1 MQLGDKSAELYDL
14 HTFLIQHNYLEE
26 REYFYGIPTFNAVK
40 KLQEYLGVEVNGEFD
55 EALYY
60 LFEMK
65 QTVDSLPSIELFSE
79 TKSTGGANSTGGA
92 KSTDNATKQATFKES
107 DANLNGLVFPAYI
120 QNLITGTT
128 IRIPVTIEELN
139 WSKGNSFAE
148 TETKGR
154 SATFLGYSNST
165 SKTLDFSFTV
175 HIDILKSIGETF
187 TSYSNKLEALAYP
200 RYGSY
205 TVPPKAFF
213 RCGSIRLEG
222 VVNEVSVSASP
233 PIINDEYSILNVTV
247 SMTETYAEGIS
258 ATTIEGGK

>member
-14 HTFLIQHNYLEE
+14 HTFLIQHNYLKE

-65 QTVDSLPSIELFSE
+65 QTVDSLPSVGLFTNE
-79 TKSTGGANSTGGA
+79 TIQTE
-92 KSTDNATKQATFKES
+92 NADKQATFDES
-107 DANLNGLVFPAYI
+107 QANLDGLIFPAYI

-128 IRIPVTIEELN
+128 IKIPVTIEELN

-154 SATFLGYSNST
+154 SASFLGYSNST

-233 PIINDEYSILNVTV
+233 PIINNEYSILNVTV
-247 SMTETYAEGIS
+247 SMTETYAEGLS
-258 ATTIEGGK
+258 ATTIEGGN

>member
-1 MQLGDKSAELYDL
+1 MQLGDKSAELFDL
-14 HTFLIQHNYLEE
+14 HTFLIQNNYLKE

-65 QTVDSLPSIELFSE
+65 QTVDSLPSIELFSNE
-79 TKSTGGANSTGGA
+79 TIQTENS
-92 KSTDNATKQATFKES
+92 DKQATFDES
-107 DANLNGLVFPAYI
+107 KANLDGLIFPAYI

-154 SATFLGYSNST
+154 SASFLGYSNST

-233 PIINDEYSILNVTV
+233 PIINNEYSVLTVTV
-247 SMTETYAEGIS
+247 SMTETYAEGMS
-258 ATTIEGGK
+258 ATTIEGGN

>member
-1 MQLGDKSAELYDL
+1 MQLGDKSAELHDL
-14 HTFLIQHNYLEE
+14 HTFLIQNNFLDE

-65 QTVDSLPSIELFSE
+65 QTVDSLPSIELFSNE
-79 TKSTGGANSTGGA
+79 TKETDNST
-92 KSTDNATKQATFKES
+92 DQATFNES
-107 DANLNGLVFPAYI
+107 DANLDGLIFPAYI
-120 QNLITGTT
+120 QNLLTGTT

-154 SATFLGYSNST
+154 SASFLGYSNST

-233 PIINDEYSILNVTV
+233 PIINNEYSVLTVTV
-247 SMTETYAEGIS
+247 SMTETYDMGTS
-258 ATTIEGGK
+258 ADKIEGGN

>member
-1 MQLGDKSAELYDL
+1 MQLGDKSAELFDL
-14 HTFLIQHNYLEE
+14 HTFLIQNNYLKE

-65 QTVDSLPSIELFSE
+65 QTVDSLPSVELFTNE
-79 TKSTGGANSTGGA
+79 TIQTENAN
-92 KSTDNATKQATFKES
+92 KQATFDES
-107 DANLNGLVFPAYI
+107 QANLDGLIFPAYI

-154 SATFLGYSNST
+154 SASFLGYSNST

>member
-1 MQLGDKSAELYDL
+1 MQLGDKSAELFDL
-14 HTFLIQHNYLEE
+14 HSFLMQNNYLKE

-40 KLQEYLGVEVNGEFD
+40 KLQEDLGVEVTGEFD
-55 EALYY
+55 EVLYY
-60 LFEMK
+60 LFELK
-65 QTVDSLPSIELFSE
+65 SVEVPIQTLSE
-79 TKSTGGANSTGGA
+79 DT
-92 KSTDNATKQATFKES
+92 KSTDNATKQATFDES
-107 DANLNGLVFPAYI
+107 QANLDGLVFPAYI

-139 WSKGNSFAE
+139 WSKGNNFAE

-154 SATFLGYSNST
+154 SASFLGYSNST

-175 HIDILKSIGETF
+175 HVDILKSIGETF

-213 RCGSIRLEG
+213 RCGSVRLEG
-222 VVNEVSVSASP
+222 VVNEVSVSVSP
-233 PIINDEYSILNVTV
+233 PIINNEYSILNVTV

>member
-1 MQLGDKSAELYDL
+1 MQLGDKSAELFDL
-14 HTFLIQHNYLEE
+14 HTFLIQNNYLKE

-40 KLQEYLGVEVNGEFD
+40 KLQEDLGVEVNGEFD

-65 QTVDSLPSIELFSE
+65 QTVDSLPSVELFTNE
-79 TKSTGGANSTGGA
+79 TIQTENS
-92 KSTDNATKQATFKES
+92 TKQATFDES
-107 DANLNGLVFPAYI
+107 QANLDGLVFPAYI

-139 WSKGNSFAE
+139 WSKGNTFAE

-154 SATFLGYSNST
+154 SASFLGYSNST
-165 SKTLDFSFTV
+165 SKNLDFSFTV

-233 PIINDEYSILNVTV
+233 PIINNEYSVLTVTV

-258 ATTIEGGK
+258 ATTIEGGN

>member
-14 HTFLIQHNYLEE
+14 HTFLIQHNYLDE

-65 QTVDSLPSIELFSE
+65 QSVDSLSSIELFSA
-79 TKSTGGANSTGGA
+79 T
-92 KSTDNATKQATFKES
+92 KSTDNATKQATFNES
-107 DANLNGLVFPAYI
+107 EANLDGLVFPAYI

-233 PIINDEYSILNVTV
+233 PIINNEYSILNVTV

-258 ATTIEGGK
+258 ATTIEGGN

>member
-1 MQLGDKSAELYDL
+1 MRLGDKCAELFDL
-14 HTFLIQHNYLEE
+14 HTFLIQHNYLKE

-60 LFEMK
+60 LFELK
-65 QTVDSLPSIELFSE
+65 QVEESLPPVQLFSE
-79 TKSTGGANSTGGA
+79 TIETS
-92 KSTDNATKQATFKES
+92 NATKQSTFNES
-107 DANLNGLVFPAYI
+107 EANLTGLVFPAYI

-139 WSKGNSFAE
+139 WSKGNNFAE

-175 HIDILKSIGETF
+175 NIDILRSIGESF

-200 RYGSY
+200 RYGNY
-205 TVPPKAFF
+205 TVPPKAYF

-222 VVNEVSVSASP
+222 VINEVSVSASP
-233 PIINDEYSILNVTV
+233 PIINGEYSILNVTV
-247 SMTETYAEGIS
+247 SMTETYAEGLS

>member
-1 MQLGDKSAELYDL
+1 MQLGDKSAELFDL
-14 HTFLIQHNYLEE
+14 HTFLIQNNYLEE

-65 QTVDSLPSIELFSE
+65 QTVDSLPSIELYTNE
-79 TKSTGGANSTGGA
+79 TIQTE
-92 KSTDNATKQATFKES
+92 NADKQATFDES
-107 DANLNGLVFPAYI
+107 QASLDGLVFPAYI

-154 SATFLGYSNST
+154 SASFLGYSNST

-175 HIDILKSIGETF
+175 HIDILMSIGETF

-233 PIINDEYSILNVTV
+233 PIINNEYSVLTVTV

-258 ATTIEGGK
+258 ATTIEGGN

>member
-1 MQLGDKSAELYDL
+1 MQLGDKSAELFDL
-14 HTFLIQHNYLEE
+14 HTFLIQNNYLEE

-65 QTVDSLPSIELFSE
+65 QTVDSLPSIELYTNE
-79 TKSTGGANSTGGA
+79 TIQTE
-92 KSTDNATKQATFKES
+92 NADKQATFDES
-107 DANLNGLVFPAYI
+107 QASLDGLVFPAYI

-154 SATFLGYSNST
+154 SASFLGYSNST

-175 HIDILKSIGETF
+175 HIDILRSIGETF

-233 PIINDEYSILNVTV
+233 PIINNEYSVLTVTV

-258 ATTIEGGK
+258 ATTIEGGN

>member
-65 QTVDSLPSIELFSE
+65 QSVDSLSSIELFSA
-79 TKSTGGANSTGGA
+79 TKSTDNAT
-92 KSTDNATKQATFKES
+92 KSTDNATKQATFNES
-107 DANLNGLVFPAYI
+107 EANLDGLVFPAYI

-175 HIDILKSIGETF
+175 HIDILRSIGETF

-233 PIINDEYSILNVTV
+233 PIINNEYSILNVTV

-258 ATTIEGGK
+258 ATTIEGGN

>member
-1 MQLGDKSAELYDL
+1 MQLGDKSAELFDL
-14 HTFLIQHNYLEE
+14 HTFLIQNNYLKE

-65 QTVDSLPSIELFSE
+65 QTVDSLPSIELFSNE
-79 TKSTGGANSTGGA
+79 TIQTENS
-92 KSTDNATKQATFKES
+92 DKQATFDES
-107 DANLNGLVFPAYI
+107 QANLDGLIFPAYI

-154 SATFLGYSNST
+154 SASFLGYSNST

-233 PIINDEYSILNVTV
+233 PIINNEYSVLTVTV
-247 SMTETYAEGIS
+247 SMTETYAEGLS
-258 ATTIEGGK
+258 ATTIEGGN

>member
-1 MQLGDKSAELYDL
+1 M
-14 HTFLIQHNYLEE
+14 
-26 REYFYGIPTFNAVK
+26 K
-40 KLQEYLGVEVNGEFD
+40 KLQEDLGVEVTGEFD
-55 EALYY
+55 EVLYY
-60 LFEMK
+60 LFELK
-65 QTVDSLPSIELFSE
+65 SVEVPIQTLSE
-79 TKSTGGANSTGGA
+79 DT
-92 KSTDNATKQATFKES
+92 KSTDNATKQATFDES
-107 DANLNGLVFPAYI
+107 QANLDGLVFPAYI

-139 WSKGNSFAE
+139 WSKDNNFAE

-154 SATFLGYSNST
+154 SASFLGYSNST

-175 HIDILKSIGETF
+175 HVDILKSIGETF

-213 RCGSIRLEG
+213 RCGSVRLEG
-222 VVNEVSVSASP
+222 VVNEVSVSVSP
-233 PIINDEYSILNVTV
+233 PIINNEYSILNVTV

>member
-1 MQLGDKSAELYDL
+1 MRLGDKSAELYDL
-14 HTFLIQHNYLEE
+14 QSFLIQNNFLKE
-26 REYFYGIPTFNAVK
+26 RESFYGIPTFTAVK
-40 KLQEYLGVEVNGEFD
+40 KLQEYIGVEVTGEFD
-55 EALYY
+55 EVLYY
-60 LFEMK
+60 LFELKSVDIPMPI
-65 QTVDSLPSIELFSE
+65 QTLSE
-79 TKSTGGANSTGGA
+79 DT
-92 KSTDNATKQATFKES
+92 KSTDNATKQATFDES
-107 DANLNGLVFPAYI
+107 QANLDGLVFPAYI

-139 WSKGNSFAE
+139 WSKGNNFAE

-154 SATFLGYSNST
+154 SASFLGYSNST

-175 HIDILKSIGETF
+175 HVDILKSIGETF

-213 RCGSIRLEG
+213 RCGSVRLEG
-222 VVNEVSVSASP
+222 VVNEVSVSVSP

>member
-65 QTVDSLPSIELFSE
+65 QTVDSLPSIELYTNE
-79 TKSTGGANSTGGA
+79 TKETDNSTE
-92 KSTDNATKQATFKES
+92 QATFNEG
-107 DANLNGLVFPAYI
+107 DADLTGLIFPAYI

-139 WSKGNSFAE
+139 WSKGNNFAE

-154 SATFLGYSNST
+154 SASFLGYSNST

-175 HIDILKSIGETF
+175 HVDILKSIGETF

-200 RYGSY
+200 RYGNY

-213 RCGSIRLEG
+213 RCGSVRLEG
-222 VVNEVSVSASP
+222 VVNEVSVSVSP
-233 PIINDEYSILNVTV
+233 PIINNEYSILNVTV

>member
-65 QTVDSLPSIELFSE
+65 QTVDSLPSVGLFTNE
-79 TKSTGGANSTGGA
+79 TIQTE
-92 KSTDNATKQATFKES
+92 NADKQATFDES
-107 DANLNGLVFPAYI
+107 QANLDGLIFPAYI

-128 IRIPVTIEELN
+128 IKIPVTIEELN

-148 TETKGR
+148 TDTKGR
-154 SATFLGYSNST
+154 SASFLGYSNST

-233 PIINDEYSILNVTV
+233 PIINNEYSILNVTV
-247 SMTETYAEGIS
+247 SMTETYAEGLS
-258 ATTIEGGK
+258 ATTIEGGN

>member
-1 MQLGDKSAELYDL
+1 MQLGDKSAELFDL
-14 HTFLIQHNYLEE
+14 HTFLIQNNYLKE

-65 QTVDSLPSIELFSE
+65 QTVDSLPSVELFTNE
-79 TKSTGGANSTGGA
+79 TIQTENS
-92 KSTDNATKQATFKES
+92 DKQATFDES
-107 DANLNGLVFPAYI
+107 QANLDGLVFPAYI

-154 SATFLGYSNST
+154 SASFLGYSNST

-233 PIINDEYSILNVTV
+233 PIINNEYSVLNVTV